1 MSQTRR
7 KIMFRSLS
15 PGALGIGG
23 LSFMEAMDLAK
34 ATGYQGIDVDL
45 GYLTKLMEET
55 SAEDVKK
62 LFADKGLKMG
72 AWGLPMNWRAVGDDY
87 NKGLENLRKF
97 AKTAQALGC
106 TRLATWILPFSDDTP
121 LKENFD
127 FHVKQFKP
135 IGEVLA
141 EFGCSLGLEFIGPK
155 TMRVGKKYEF
165 VYTIGG
171 MLELCDA
178 IGTGNMGLLLDAW
191 HWYTSHGTLD
201 DLKKLKPEQVVHIHI
216 NDAPAGIPIDEQVDN
231 VRCLPGETG
240 VIDLVGFLKCLDAIK
255 CEAPVTPEPFSKKL
269 STMTATEAAKT
280 TSDLFIGVWKKAGLS

>member
-1 MSQTRR
+1 
-7 KIMFRSLS
+7 MFRSLS

-23 LSFMEAMDLAK
+23 LSFLEAMDLAK
-34 ATGYQGIDVDL
+34 DTGYQGIDVDL

-55 SAEDVKK
+55 SAENVKK

-72 AWGLPMNWRAVGDDY
+72 AWGLPMNWRASGDDY
-87 NKGLENLRKF
+87 NKGLDNLRRF

-165 VYTIGG
+165 VYTMGG

-178 IGTGNMGLLLDAW
+178 VGTGNMGLLLDAW

-201 DLKKLKPEQVVHIHI
+201 ELKKLKPEQVVHIHI

-231 VRCLPGETG
+231 VRCLPAETG

-269 STMTATEAAKT
+269 STMTPTEAAKT
-280 TSDLFIGVWKKAGLS
+280 TSDLLIGIWKKAGLS

>member
-1 MSQTRR
+1 
-7 KIMFRSLS
+7 MFRSLS

>member
-1 MSQTRR
+1 
-7 KIMFRSLS
+7 MFRSLS

-45 GYLTKLMEET
+45 GYLTKLMEEN
-55 SAEDVKK
+55 SADYVKK

-87 NKGLENLRKF
+87 KKGLENLRKF
-97 AKTAQALGC
+97 AKTAQVLGC
-106 TRLATWILPFSDDTP
+106 TRLATWILPFSDELP
-121 LKENFD
+121 LKENFG

-135 IGEVLA
+135 IGDVLA

-165 VYTIGG
+165 VYTMGG

-191 HWYTSHGTLD
+191 HWYTAHGTLD
-201 DLKKLKPEQVVHIHI
+201 ELKKLKPEQVVHIHI

-269 STMTATEAAKT
+269 STMTPTEAAKT

>member
-1 MSQTRR
+1 
-7 KIMFRSLS
+7 MFRSLS

-23 LSFMEAMDLAK
+23 LSFEEGMDLAK
-34 ATGYQGIDVDL
+34 ATGFQGFDADI
-45 GYLTKLMEET
+45 GYLAKLVEEK
-55 SAEDVKK
+55 SVDYVKK
-62 LFADKGLKMG
+62 MFADKGLKMG
-72 AWGLPMNWRAVGDDY
+72 AWGLPMNWRATGDEY
-87 NKGLENLRKF
+87 KKGLENLERF
-97 AKTAQALGC
+97 AKVGQAIGC
-106 TRLATWILPFSDDTP
+106 TRLATWILPFSDETP

-135 IGEVLA
+135 ISEILTKY
-141 EFGCSLGLEFIGPK
+141 GCSLGLEFIGPT

-165 VYTIGG
+165 VYTMGG

-178 IGTGNMGLLLDAW
+178 IGGNMGLLLDAW

-201 DLKKLKPEQVVHIHI
+201 ELKKLKPEQVVHIHI

-240 VIDLVGFLKCLDAIK
+240 VIDLVGFLKCLAAIG

-269 STMTATEAAKT
+269 STMTPMEAAKT
-280 TSDLFIGVWKKAGLS
+280 TGDLLIKVWNASGLS

>member
-1 MSQTRR
+1 
-7 KIMFRSLS
+7 MFRSLS

-45 GYLTKLMEET
+45 GYLTKLVEET

-106 TRLATWILPFSDDTP
+106 TRLATWILPFSDELP

-135 IGEVLA
+135 IGDVLA

>member
-1 MSQTRR
+1 
-7 KIMFRSLS
+7 MFRSLS

-23 LSFMEAMDLAK
+23 LSFTEAMDLAK
-34 ATGYQGIDVDL
+34 DTGFQGIDVDI
-45 GYLTKLMEET
+45 GYLTKLVDET
-55 SAEDVKK
+55 SADEVKK

-72 AWGLPMNWRAVGDDY
+72 AWGLPMNWRATGDDY
-87 NKGLENLRKF
+87 KKGLDNVRRF

-106 TRLATWILPFSDDTP
+106 TRLATWILPFSDDMP
-121 LKENFD
+121 FKENFD
-127 FHVKQFKP
+127 FHVKQFRP
-135 IGEVLA
+135 IGEALA
-141 EFGCSLGLEFIGPK
+141 EYGCSLGLEFIGPK

-165 VYTIGG
+165 IYTMGG

-216 NDAPAGIPIDEQVDN
+216 NDAPAGIPVDEQIDN

-240 VIDLVGFLKCLDAIK
+240 VIDLVGFLKCLAEIG

-269 STMTATEAAKT
+269 SSMTPIEAAKT
-280 TSDLFIGVWKKAGLS
+280 TSDLLISVWKKAGLS